1 MKKLLIA
8 FAFLTGCVNEPT
20 EYTNLS
26 GQWKD
31 VVLLNNTTLT
41 IQQDGNR
48 LFGRVNGTPEIDTIG
63 FWVTM
68 KGDSLFGYQKF
79 GYQGKFYSFIDSV
92 RGSYTDSTIT
102 LRAKRYD
109 GGVYK
114 SEGFHWSLKISP

>member
-8 FAFLTGCVNEPT
+8 LLFVGCVNEPT

-26 GQWKD
+26 GQWVD
-31 VVLLNNTTLT
+31 MVLLNNTTLT
-41 IQQDGNR
+41 ITQNGDK

-79 GYQGKFYSFIDSV
+79 GYQGKFYSFIDSMK
-92 RGSYTDSTIT
+92 GIYTDTTII

-109 GGVYK
+109 KGVYK
-114 SEGFHWSLKISP
+114 SEGLHWSLKVVR

>member
-8 FAFLTGCVNEPT
+8 LLFAGCVNGPT
-20 EYTNLS
+20 EYTDLT

-31 VVLLNNTTLT
+31 TVLLNNTTLT
-41 IQQDGNR
+41 ITQDGNR

-79 GYQGKFYSFIDSV
+79 GYNGKFYPFIDSV
-92 RGSYTDSTIT
+92 KGRYTDSTIT

-109 GGVYK
+109 KGVYK
-114 SEGFHWSLKISP
+114 SEGLHWSLIRS